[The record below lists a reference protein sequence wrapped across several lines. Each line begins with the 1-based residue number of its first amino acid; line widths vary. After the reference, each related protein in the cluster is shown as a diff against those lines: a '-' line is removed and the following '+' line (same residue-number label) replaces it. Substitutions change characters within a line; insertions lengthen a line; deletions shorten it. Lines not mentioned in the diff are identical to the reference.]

1 LILGEMINEDPNL
14 KNFKS
19 QILESGIS
27 LEELFNISETELAQF
42 FAEYLKL
49 SSLSAKKAA
58 MAMLKQ
64 VHKRPKKLKTSI
76 N

>member
-1 LILGEMINEDPNL
+1 LILGEIINEDPNL

-19 QILESGIS
+19 QIIESGIT
-27 LEELFNISETELAQF
+27 LEELSNISEEELAQF

-49 SSLSAKKAA
+49 SSFSAKKAA

-64 VHKRPKKLKTSI
+64 VRKRAKKG
-76 N
+76 